1 MGYAN
6 IEVHVET
13 PFPLIIN
20 EFNFGT
26 LRRAKKMIMMM
37 NIEDNSTNV
46 FLCLITNKTKKK
58 LKPQLNFAKGTV
70 NTFRFVFERV
80 VFQLVHFISNVK

>member
-20 EFNFGT
+20 QYHFGT
-26 LRRAKKMIMMM
+26 IRRAKKMIII

-46 FLCLITNKTKKK
+46 FY
-58 LKPQLNFAKGTV
+58 A
-70 NTFRFVFERV
+70 
-80 VFQLVHFISNVK
+80 

>member
-37 NIEDNSTNV
+37 NIED
-46 FLCLITNKTKKK
+46 IT
-58 LKPQLNFAKGTV
+58 QQMFFMLNYK
-70 NTFRFVFERV
+70 
-80 VFQLVHFISNVK
+80 

>member
-20 EFNFGT
+20 KFNFGT

-46 FLCLITNKTKKK
+46 FY
-58 LKPQLNFAKGTV
+58 A
-70 NTFRFVFERV
+70 
-80 VFQLVHFISNVK
+80 

>member
-46 FLCLITNKTKKK
+46 FY
-58 LKPQLNFAKGTV
+58 A
-70 NTFRFVFERV
+70 
-80 VFQLVHFISNVK
+80 

>member
-6 IEVHVET
+6 IEVLVET

-46 FLCLITNKTKKK
+46 FY
-58 LKPQLNFAKGTV
+58 A
-70 NTFRFVFERV
+70 
-80 VFQLVHFISNVK
+80 

>member
-6 IEVHVET
+6 IEVHVEM

-26 LRRAKKMIMMM
+26 LRRAKKMIMM
-37 NIEDNSTNV
+37 NIEDNSRNV
-46 FLCLITNKTKKK
+46 LY
-58 LKPQLNFAKGTV
+58 A
-70 NTFRFVFERV
+70 
-80 VFQLVHFISNVK
+80 